1 MLRIHSKVNTPYG
14 EGILVSMETEFN
26 GLYITYERTKCIVW
40 FGTENPGIS
49 YSGHG
54 RTFRHSNNRWVTRE
68 ISLRELIE
76 LNQDLIRNEKIND
89 ILDA

>member
-26 GLYITYERTKCIVW
+26 GLYITYERTKCVVW

-49 YSGHG
+49 YSPNTNGNGHG
-54 RTFRHSNNRWVTRE
+54 RWVTRE

-76 LNQDLIRNEKIND
+76 LNQDNIRNEKIND

>member
-26 GLYITYERTKCIVW
+26 GLYITYERTRCIVW

-54 RTFRHSNNRWVTRE
+54 RWRENIQMISRE
-68 ISLRELIE
+68 ISLKDLID
-76 LNQDLIRNEKIND
+76 LNQDIIRNDK
-89 ILDA
+89 LDEIGI

>member
-54 RTFRHSNNRWVTRE
+54 RWVTRE
-68 ISLRELIE
+68 ISLKELIE

>member
-26 GLYITYERTKCIVW
+26 GLYITYERTKCVVW
-40 FGTENPGIS
+40 FGTENPGKSDGYGRWIS
-49 YSGHG
+49 
-54 RTFRHSNNRWVTRE
+54 RE

-76 LNQDLIRNEKIND
+76 LNQDTIRNEKIND

>member
-26 GLYITYERTKCIVW
+26 GLYITYERTRCIVW
-40 FGTENPGIS
+40 FGTENHGTS
-49 YSGHG
+49 DAGHG
-54 RTFRHSNNRWVTRE
+54 RTFRHSNNRCVTIE

-76 LNQDLIRNEKIND
+76 LNKDLIRNEKIND

>member
-40 FGTENPGIS
+40 FGTEN
-49 YSGHG
+49 
-54 RTFRHSNNRWVTRE
+54 
-68 ISLRELIE
+68 SLS
-76 LNQDLIRNEKIND
+76 
-89 ILDA
+89 

>member
-54 RTFRHSNNRWVTRE
+54 RQFRINNNWVTRE

-76 LNQDLIRNEKIND
+76 LNQDLIINEKIND

>member
-14 EGILVSMETEFN
+14 EGILVSMKTEVDS
-26 GLYITYERTKCIVW
+26 IRISYERTDCVVW
-40 FGTENPGIS
+40 FGSENPGIS
-49 YSGHG
+49 DNGHG
-54 RTFRHSNNRWVTRE
+54 RWISRE
-68 ISLRELIE
+68 ISLKELIE